1 MLVNNK
7 IYYDND
13 MFSQI
18 NNNMNQSKD
27 RIKQIKREIKDI
39 FLYQKL
45 IKKNN
50 LFEKKE
56 FFELE
61 LTILKDYIQTEQ
73 DISLLIIIPYDYPKS
88 EPEIY
93 CLTEFCHP
101 HICDG
106 RNLLF
111 DIIKN
116 QWQKNV
122 HNLDFII
129 NKLPGFFVSFLEAR
143 KKKGNYI
150 VGNFILNK
158 YYSINRLKELP
169 IFCHSITYK
178 EKKMTLY
185 SVKSHKIITISE
197 ISFCMYELDNYHTG
211 FCRLIFFADLKDLIG
226 IQLDTRNNEIEI
238 KWKNN
243 LDDKRNTKIELI
255 SSNCENINKILLEN
269 QKKFLSYDNAH
280 KSYNNNIYNN
290 NLINNQREL
299 TEEEKKIIMIEKQ
312 ILYVEKSLTVGD
324 KPNKGQLKY
333 LLNLYQSAIEYYTS
347 KDNKEKCEEFKT
359 RMAMFEP
366 ELNKIKN
373 EKNKKNNILIED
385 EKNENEKINIE
396 NISNNNNLINN
407 FDFGT
412 EATKKEDI
420 KINNNII
427 LNNDIFNFNN
437 IQNNQ
442 NNNSND
448 YNINN
453 IFNFIQPAP
462 QQNNNSNNNNN
473 LLDFGFDF
481 SNLKNNMKTKTETQK
496 NTNDNAQVIFD
507 FFQNQ
512 EKNNELDKNKNNQIN
527 ESNANINKN
536 INNNIN
542 NLNTFNSNKEI
553 NNNKIYTQKT
563 SEEIKK
569 NNFNFNAV
577 YNKENK
583 SDKFAN
589 LLNDFD
595 FFKANK
601 ENKNET
607 KLNNKPSNIQPNINI
622 EKKVSTNIQLEKN
635 NNKDNQVKNNKNII
649 NKNNII
655 TKNVNSGNVEIIK
668 PVINIHQ
675 KIDYNIN
682 IKPEF
687 NNNFNEK
694 NKNIDINTQKSN
706 QMIKENI
713 KKDNNIKPKV
723 NIKFLNYRNFLN
735 KINFKKKLK

>member
-13 MFSQI
+13 IFSQI

-61 LTILKDYIQTEQ
+61 ITILKDYIQTEQ

-111 DIIKN
+111 DIIKD
-116 QWQKNV
+116 QWQKNI
-122 HNLDFII
+122 HNMDFII
-129 NKLPGFFVSFLEAR
+129 NKLPGFFVSFLDSR

-178 EKKMTLY
+178 EKKMALY

-197 ISFCMYELDNYHTG
+197 VSFCMYELDNYHTG

-269 QKKFLSYDNAH
+269 QKKFLSYDNVH
-280 KSYNNNIYNN
+280 NSYNN
-290 NLINNQREL
+290 NLISNQREL
-299 TEEEKKIIMIEKQ
+299 TEEEKKIMMIEKQ

-324 KPNKGQLKY
+324 KPNKVQLKY
-333 LLNLYQSAIEYYTS
+333 LLNLYKSAIDYYTS
-347 KDNKEKCEEFKT
+347 KDNKEKSEEFKT

-366 ELNKIKN
+366 ELIKIKN
-373 EKNKKNNILIED
+373 EKNKKSKNILIED

-396 NISNNNNLINN
+396 NIPNTNDNIINN

-412 EATKKEDI
+412 ETTKEEDI
-420 KINNNII
+420 KTNNNNNNF

-442 NNNSND
+442 NQNNTSND
-448 YNINN
+448 NNNINN
-453 IFNFIQPAP
+453 IFNFVQQTPP
-462 QQNNNSNNNNN
+462 QNNNNTNKSN

-481 SNLKNNMKTKTETQK
+481 SNLNNNMKTK
-496 NTNDNAQVIFD
+496 
-507 FFQNQ
+507 
-512 EKNNELDKNKNNQIN
+512 NEPQ
-527 ESNANINKN
+527 
-536 INNNIN
+536 
-542 NLNTFNSNKEI
+542 
-553 NNNKIYTQKT
+553 
-563 SEEIKK
+563 
-569 NNFNFNAV
+569 
-577 YNKENK
+577 
-583 SDKFAN
+583 
-589 LLNDFD
+589 
-595 FFKANK
+595 
-601 ENKNET
+601 
-607 KLNNKPSNIQPNINI
+607 
-622 EKKVSTNIQLEKN
+622 
-635 NNKDNQVKNNKNII
+635 
-649 NKNNII
+649 
-655 TKNVNSGNVEIIK
+655 
-668 PVINIHQ
+668 
-675 KIDYNIN
+675 
-682 IKPEF
+682 
-687 NNNFNEK
+687 
-694 NKNIDINTQKSN
+694 
-706 QMIKENI
+706 
-713 KKDNNIKPKV
+713 
-723 NIKFLNYRNFLN
+723 
-735 KINFKKKLK
+735 